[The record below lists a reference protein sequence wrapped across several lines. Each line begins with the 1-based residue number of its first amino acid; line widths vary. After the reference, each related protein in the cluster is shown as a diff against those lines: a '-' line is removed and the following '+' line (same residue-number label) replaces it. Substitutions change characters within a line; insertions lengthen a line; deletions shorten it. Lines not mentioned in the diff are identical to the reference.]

1 MEGYLTKDNIK
12 ALENKGIVDKDIK
25 EVEETLKW
33 YYKKYNGIKVDVS
46 GDSILKLDN
55 LCDILSE
62 KAAYGIKDIGVIREL
77 VLKELDKKNP
87 EYLYKDLCTST
98 IRNAA
103 PDYMD
108 MGGTQY
114 YRIYLKE
121 SVLKLYKLDNFF
133 RLVEV
138 KEYSIKDI
146 KSCYLRDSLK
156 FEGETLR
163 IYYMLIN
170 VVDEITNGRIFIYS
184 TKKINESRLPE
195 LYKLLREKGIK
206 EEKIERKQKRVIVQ
220 FAKWMY
226 YGFIIIFIII
236 LCIKLL

>member
-1 MEGYLTKDNIK
+1 MKAYLTDDNIK
-12 ALENKGIVDKDIK
+12 DLKNKGVLDKEIEQLK
-25 EVEETLKW
+25 ETLKW
-33 YYKKYNGIKVDVS
+33 YYKKYNGIKVDIS
-46 GDSILKLDN
+46 GDAILKLNNISD
-55 LCDILSE
+55 LLRG
-62 KAAYGIKDIGVIREL
+62 KAVYGIKDVGVIREL
-77 VLKELDKKNP
+77 VLKELDKENP
-87 EYLYKDLCTST
+87 EYLYKDLCTAT

-121 SVLKLYKLDNFF
+121 SGLKLYKLDNFF

-138 KEYSIKDI
+138 KEYSIEDI
-146 KSCYLRDSLK
+146 KSCYLKDSLK
-156 FEGETLR
+156 FEGETLK

-195 LYKLLREKGIK
+195 LYKLLREKGVK
-206 EEKIERKQKRVIVQ
+206 EEKIERKQKRVITQ

-226 YGFIIIFIII
+226 YGLIIIFIII